1 MKRGQVTYFIIAGLI
16 VLIAVIL
23 IFSARLSFLKDVY
36 EEQTTKLLGVS
47 ADIKPV
53 EDYIQG
59 CLNEVSKT
67 GVDFVLLQGGYYEP
81 NNSVEL
87 DLFKVAYWYD
97 NKDISPSLETV
108 QNEISKFINAN
119 LNECILTFLD
129 SDYKINLANPKIQT
143 NVKKDLILITA
154 EYRTNVESKNI
165 TFKLNKFN
173 SKLSHDI
180 TNIIESGKKIVDME
194 SNSQDID
201 IELMESLNYKVDIF
215 PYDDVLIYSLSNNQT
230 TLMFANKIK

>member
-16 VLIAVIL
+16 VLLAAIL

-36 EEQTTKLLGVS
+36 EEQTTKLLGVP

-53 EDYIQG
+53 EDYIQE
-59 CLNEVSKT
+59 CLNDVSKT
-67 GVDFVLLQGGYYEP
+67 GIDFVLLQGGHYNP
-81 NNSVEL
+81 NNSIEL

-119 LNECILTFLD
+119 LNECILTFPY
-129 SDYKINLANPKIQT
+129 SDYKINLVNPQAQT
-143 NVKKDLILITA
+143 TIKKDLILITA
-154 EYRTNVESKNI
+154 EYKANIEYKNI
-165 TFKLNKFN
+165 TFKLSKFN

-180 TNIIESGKKIVDME
+180 TNIIDSGKKIVDME

-201 IELMESLNYKVDIF
+201 IELIESLNYKVDIF
-215 PYDDVLIYSLSNNQT
+215 PYDDGLIYSLSNNQT